1 MKTIEEF
8 YKELAGSKELQ
19 EELNSLN
26 EKLNSL
32 NEKALGK
39 FLRKHDCEGTAKE
52 FTDFARSQEG
62 EIQDDDAKAAAGGWA
77 PSVPVTGYP
86 PKAQG
91 VV

>member
-52 FTDFARSQEG
+52 FMDFARLQEEG
-62 EIQDDDAKAAAGGWA
+62 EIQDDDAGAASGGLNTIRFGFW
-77 PSVPVTGYP
+77 
-86 PKAQG
+86 
-91 VV
+91 

>member
-19 EELNSLN
+19 DELKTLN
-26 EKLNSL
+26 EEAIGN
-32 NEKALGK
+32 

-52 FTDFARSQEG
+52 FTEFAKAHKEG
-62 EIQDDDAKAAAGGWA
+62 EIEDGVVEAVAGGL
-77 PSVPVTGYP
+77 PGGPIITP
-86 PKAQG
+86 PRPIHKPQG